1 MSLPRPLTPL
11 VRFLAG
17 VSYIPGGGVF
27 LLRNPRLWPVAV
39 SPLLVAALLLVIGIF
54 SGAFWA
60 VRAEQTLFGGSLRTA
75 PAWFSFVMVVGLWA
89 GSLAAGAIIAL
100 AVAFALLGPL
110 FEKLSQKVEEIS
122 GLVVR
127 GSKGLT
133 WEVAQSARTAVYF
146 ALSAPVAILLGLVP
160 FVGPLLS
167 LAFTG
172 HRVAF
177 QSTDAVLLR
186 RGLDFRGRQE
196 FHRRFRP
203 ETVGFGVASVL
214 LFPILTVIAVPVFV
228 VAATRLVN
236 DLEAV
241 RDDARDEETAA
252 IIAAEEGA
260 AEEMAAAEQGPLTGR

>member
-1 MSLPRPLTPL
+1 MTVPQPLTPL

-17 VSYIPGGGVF
+17 VSYIPGGFVF
-27 LLRNPRLWPVAV
+27 LVRNPRLWPVAI
-39 SPLLVAALLLVIGIF
+39 SPLLVAALLLVIGVF

-60 VRAEQTLFGGSLRTA
+60 GRVEQTLFGGSLKTA

-110 FEKLSQKVEEIS
+110 FEKLSQKVEEVS
-122 GLVVR
+122 GLTVR

-133 WEVAQSARTAVYF
+133 WEAVQSLKTAAYF
-146 ALSAPVAILLGLVP
+146 ALSAPVAILLGLIP
-160 FVGPLLS
+160 FVGPV
-167 LAFTG
+167 LALGFTG

-186 RGLDFRGRQE
+186 RGMDFRQRQD

-252 IIAAEEGA
+252 IIAAE
-260 AEEMAAAEQGPLTGR
+260 AAAELAASESGPISGR

>member
-1 MSLPRPLTPL
+1 MPVPRPLTPL

-17 VSYIPGGGVF
+17 VSYIPGGGIF

-39 SPLLVAALLLVIGIF
+39 SPLIVAAVLLVIGIF

-60 VRAEQTLFGGSLRTA
+60 GRVEQTLFGGSLRTM
-75 PAWFSFVMVVGLWA
+75 PSWFSFVMVTGLWA

-100 AVAFALLGPL
+100 AFAFALLGPL
-110 FEKLSQKVEEIS
+110 FEKLSQKVEELQ
-122 GLVVR
+122 GLAVG
-127 GSKGLT
+127 GSKGLR
-133 WEVAQSARTAVYF
+133 WEMEQSVKTAAYF
-146 ALSAPVAILLGLVP
+146 ALSAPIAILLGLVP
-160 FVGPLLS
+160 FLGPLLS
-167 LAFTG
+167 LGFTG

-186 RGLDFRGRQE
+186 RGMDFRERQE

-203 ETVGFGVASVL
+203 ETLGFGVASVL
-214 LFPILTVIAVPVFV
+214 LFPLLTVLAVPVFV

-241 RDDARDEETAA
+241 RDTPSDEETAA
-252 IIAAEEGA
+252 IIAAEEI
-260 AEEMAAAEQGPLTGR
+260 AAASPRPTS